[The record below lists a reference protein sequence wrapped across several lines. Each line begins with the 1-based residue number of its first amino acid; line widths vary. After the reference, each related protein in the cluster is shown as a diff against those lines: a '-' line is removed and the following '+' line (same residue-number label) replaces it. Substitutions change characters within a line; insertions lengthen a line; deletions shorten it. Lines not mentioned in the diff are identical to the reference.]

1 MLSLPPTRCRMSL
14 VVGAADDR
22 RTTVP
27 GFTLPVF
34 ALPGFALPVFALP
47 GFTLSLRRGV
57 AE

>member
-27 GFTLPVF
+27 GFTLP
-34 ALPGFALPVFALP
+34 GFTLPVFALP